1 MKPSH
6 LVHLAISCLLST
18 ASLIKELPSTG
29 QELALLERSTHTSVA
44 VIHQFPHNTW
54 IENLAIRP
62 NGQVLVTTLTS
73 PDLYL
78 IDPFRA
84 GRSVLVHSFSDHLC
98 LLGIAELQ
106 PDVFYV
112 ITGNYSQRTNAN
124 PSGAWDVY
132 SVDMRAPQPKIGLSG
147 HFPDAILLNGMAVL
161 NSRAGFL
168 LIGDAG
174 AGIVYRLNVHT
185 GAIAVVLDDP
195 LMKPPRGGPV
205 GIDGLQ
211 IRHSQLY
218 WTNAGQGLL
227 IKTPLYA
234 DGRAAG
240 PSTMLM
246 KGLEMDDLALDT
258 TGDAF
263 LAVTYRNEIVKWS
276 SGGDLGGTNTVIRT
290 SQGNLVGPTACKFG
304 RTLRDSQMLYVSTN
318 GGLKAGNGSRTPG
331 GTLSRVDLG
340 YLMNLPRTS

>member
-1 MKPSH
+1 MKASH
-6 LVHLAISCLLST
+6 LVNLAISCLLS
-18 ASLIKELPSTG
+18 AAFPIKDLPSNG
-29 QELALLERSTHTSVA
+29 QELALSERTALSSVA
-44 VIHQFPHNTW
+44 VIHQFPDNTW

-62 NGQVLVTTLTS
+62 NGHVLVTTLTS

-78 IDPFRA
+78 IDPFHA
-84 GRSVLVHSFSDHLC
+84 GRSVLVHSFPDHLC

-112 ITGNYSQRTNAN
+112 IAGNYSQKTNAN
-124 PSGAWDVY
+124 PPGAWDVY
-132 SVDMRAPQPKIGLSG
+132 SVDMRAPGPKISLSG

-161 NSRAGFL
+161 NSSAGFL
-168 LIGDAG
+168 LVGDAG

-185 GAIAVVLDDP
+185 GAIAVVMDDP
-195 LMKPPRGGPV
+195 LMKPPSGGPV

-227 IKTPLYA
+227 IKTPLSA
-234 DGRAAG
+234 DGTAAG
-240 PSTMLM
+240 PSMILM
-246 KGLEMDDLALDT
+246 KGLEMDDLALAT

-276 SGGDLGGTNTVIRT
+276 NGGDRGGTVIR
-290 SQGNLVGPTACKFG
+290 SSEGKLVGPTACKFG
-304 RTLRDSQMLYVSTN
+304 RTLQDSHMLYVSTN
-318 GGLKAGNGSRTPG
+318 GGLRAGNGSRTLG
-331 GTLSRVDLG
+331 GTLSRLDL
-340 YLMNLPRTS
+340 R